1 MVLPKGRQTIALKLM
16 AEQMIS
22 NGTKLIVGLGNPGL
36 IYAGSRHN
44 VGFAVLKSLA
54 GYLKIN
60 FKRDS
65 SVSALVAKEKLLQ
78 QDVVLA
84 LPQSYMNLSGIAVKA
99 LLKKFKIDP
108 KDLLIV
114 CDDLD
119 LELGKIKIRPQGSS
133 GGQRGLKSI
142 IEQLGTQDFCRLRI
156 GIGRPKSS
164 GSQDAAKYVLSG
176 FLRKEKA
183 VVKQIEED
191 AISCCL
197 SWTANGIEQTMNM
210 YNTRTPRA

>member
-1 MVLPKGRQTIALKLM
+1 
-16 AEQMIS
+16 MIS
-22 NGTKLIVGLGNPGL
+22 EGTKLIVGLGNPGL

-54 GYLKIN
+54 GSLKIN

-65 SVSALVAKEKLLQ
+65 SVSSLVARDKLLQ

-84 LPQSYMNLSGIAVKA
+84 LPQTYMNLSGVAVKA
-99 LLKKFKIDP
+99 LFKKFKVDP
-108 KDLLIV
+108 KDLLVV

-119 LELGKIKIRPQGSS
+119 LELGKMKIRPQGSS
-133 GGQRGLKSI
+133 GGQRGIESI
-142 IEQLGTQDFCRLRI
+142 IERLGTQDFCRLRI

-164 GSQDAAKYVLSG
+164 GSQDAAKYVLAG

-183 VVKQIEED
+183 AIKQVEED
-191 AISCCL
+191 AVSCCL
-197 SWTANGIEQTMNM
+197 SWVENGIVQTMNT
-210 YNTRTPRA
+210 YNTGTPRA

>member
-1 MVLPKGRQTIALKLM
+1 
-16 AEQMIS
+16 MIS
-22 NGTKLIVGLGNPGL
+22 EGTKLIVGLGNSGL
-36 IYAGSRHN
+36 IYAGTRHN
-44 VGFAVLKSLA
+44 IGFTVLKSLA
-54 GYLKIN
+54 NYLKIN

-65 SVSALVAKEKLLQ
+65 SVTSLVARNKLID

-99 LLKKFKIDP
+99 LLKKFKVDQ
-108 KDLLIV
+108 KNLLVV

-119 LELGKIKIRPQGSS
+119 LDLGRIKIRAQGSS

-142 IEQLGTQDFCRLRI
+142 IEHIGTQDFCRLRI

-183 VVKQIEED
+183 AVKQAVED
-191 AISCCL
+191 AVSCCM
-197 SWTANGIEQTMNM
+197 SWVENGTVQTMNIF
-210 YNTRTPRA
+210 NLNKE